1 MLDVFN
7 SDQYNYTSVTKLKII
22 LSEITTLCH
31 WYRSPH
37 FLKMACRNMPL
48 SELMQLICVLDI
60 GE

>member
-1 MLDVFN
+1 M
-7 SDQYNYTSVTKLKII
+7 SDQYNYNSVTKLKII